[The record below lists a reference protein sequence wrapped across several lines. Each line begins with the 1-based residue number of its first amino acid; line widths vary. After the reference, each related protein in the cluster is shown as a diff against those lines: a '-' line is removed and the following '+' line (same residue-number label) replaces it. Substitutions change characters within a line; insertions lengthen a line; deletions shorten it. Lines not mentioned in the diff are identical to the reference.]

1 MPSGWRQVAESG
13 HPGCLWLV
21 LETEREE
28 ILFKARNWEI
38 KDLLC
43 SVSLACEAPG
53 YSLPALCTPGFKP
66 NGMNNSCHAACVPEP
81 MSRMS
86 CGTAGDAVLRK
97 GEEQFNVCTS
107 SPRTTELSSVS
118 VFQRS
123 LFSLFGM
130 LVCVSLSSSLIQVLQ
145 QEFRIMMAF

>member
-1 MPSGWRQVAESG
+1 MAGREMPSGQRQATESG

-43 SVSLACEAPG
+43 SVSLACEASG
-53 YSLPALCTPGFKP
+53 YSLPVLCTPGFKR
-66 NGMNNSCHAACVPEP
+66 NGMNNSRRAACVDESI
-81 MSRMS
+81 SRMRR
-86 CGTAGDAVLRK
+86 GAAGDCVLRK
-97 GEEQFNVCTS
+97 GEELFRGCTS
-107 SPRTTELSSVS
+107 SPRATELSSVS

-123 LFSLFGM
+123 LLRLFGM
-130 LVCVSLSSSLIQVLQ
+130 LVCASLSSRV
-145 QEFRIMMAF
+145 